1 MKKALL
7 FLFWVS
13 ITIALTAQDC
23 LPGWQYF
30 RNIQID
36 NTQGAEDLDN
46 FTIRFTPNTAQLVS
60 QGKLQANGA
69 DLRFVGQD
77 CSELP
82 YFMDSLATSP
92 QNVIWV
98 KIPFLAAGA
107 STVIR
112 VYYGNPN
119 AAPASDGAATFL
131 FFDDFEDGVI
141 DTEKWESIGEYATF
155 EESNGLLDY
164 ASTGTASGPRFKFAR
179 TVPSFQGPVYAE
191 CAASVGTSST
201 IGFSSSSQPLERI
214 YFRYNNGAFSA
225 DTMDILAHLADT
237 MTNGFATDTNYP
249 RISVPKE
256 QMNNLRIKIAINE
269 DGHLSIT
276 EFSNLDN
283 GQSNTTERIVTFYTM
298 DAFHFCLSSF
308 SFGSHALLDYVRI
321 RKAVAVEPTV
331 SLGIEI
337 SNPLTSLQEIEGT
350 AYFHAFPNPARSQCT
365 VNFQGPQPAQRLQ
378 VFDARGALILT
389 AQNPSW
395 PQQLDTSSYPAG
407 VYLIQVE
414 DALSNRYTR
423 QLIVAGKD

>member
-155 EESNGLLDY
+155 EESNG
-164 ASTGTASGPRFKFAR
+164 
-179 TVPSFQGPVYAE
+179 
-191 CAASVGTSST
+191 
-201 IGFSSSSQPLERI
+201 
-214 YFRYNNGAFSA
+214 
-225 DTMDILAHLADT
+225 
-237 MTNGFATDTNYP
+237 
-249 RISVPKE
+249 
-256 QMNNLRIKIAINE
+256 
-269 DGHLSIT
+269 
-276 EFSNLDN
+276 
-283 GQSNTTERIVTFYTM
+283 
-298 DAFHFCLSSF
+298 
-308 SFGSHALLDYVRI
+308 
-321 RKAVAVEPTV
+321 
-331 SLGIEI
+331 
-337 SNPLTSLQEIEGT
+337 
-350 AYFHAFPNPARSQCT
+350 
-365 VNFQGPQPAQRLQ
+365 
-378 VFDARGALILT
+378 
-389 AQNPSW
+389 
-395 PQQLDTSSYPAG
+395 
-407 VYLIQVE
+407 
-414 DALSNRYTR
+414 
-423 QLIVAGKD
+423 